1 MSLAGSIGAEGEAGG
16 RAGWSTRGRPRL
28 EHAAARLLYF
38 HNTISTHYLA
48 MTALGILT
56 LGAAGALGVSIGI
69 DWTPFVR
76 PGPLVASLV
85 LAVGLHFLLGWCD
98 FYPVMLWAAAPLAAA
113 LPFLPGAGARP
124 IVAVLAVNILLFVA
138 THLVLFG
145 GPYVVIFGSW
155 SSPWRGLWN
164 SLFTLAPTTASFW
177 ICQFCTNTLT
187 FLVLLRPSPLHPA
200 GAVWLAAIAAGC
212 AAARARRPRSAA
224 SATFLPSPPPRPQ
237 ARRVLLLAI
246 DGLSLN
252 LMRKARTPFLDRL
265 AREGV
270 HAPGGATTVYRALTN
285 PAFAS
290 MMTGVPPEVHT
301 LRDNNLGSRIRVEG
315 LPDVVPTRIYGSIHM
330 KHFAKPDW
338 PTRIV
343 PITRTGYATDETLMA
358 WLIEDLA
365 RDRDTRLFVVDFSEV
380 DMTAH
385 AFGAWSKQYI
395 RSVEAADVLL
405 ARLFFHFATVDLF
418 RDTTV
423 IVTSDHGQSCLDHS
437 YLLNDDERYV
447 PFLMRGAGVR
457 SGAVLPYRPSIMDV
471 CPTIA
476 WLLGVPYPSACRA
489 RVLVEA
495 LEGAQAAG
503 ATPDL
508 AASDQTPR
516 VAVA

>member
-1 MSLAGSIGAEGEAGG
+1 MSAARSYAAAAPPSTGGGA
-16 RAGWSTRGRPRL
+16 RPRL

-48 MTALGILT
+48 MTALGVLA
-56 LGAAGALGVSIGI
+56 LGAADALGVPTGI

-76 PGPLVASLV
+76 PVPLIASLV
-85 LAVGLHFLLGWCD
+85 LAVSLHLLLGWCD
-98 FYPVMLWAAAPLAAA
+98 FYPVMLWAAAPMAAA
-113 LPFLPGAGARP
+113 LPFLPGAGGRVIA
-124 IVAVLAVNILLFVA
+124 AVLAVNVLLFVV

-145 GPYVVIFGSW
+145 GPYVVIFGAW

-187 FLVLLRPSPLHPA
+187 LLVLLRPSPVRPA
-200 GAVWLAAIAAGC
+200 GAVWLAAIALGC
-212 AAARARRPRSAA
+212 IAARRRRPRSMA
-224 SATFLPSPPPRPQ
+224 SPTFLPATPAEPQ

-252 LMRKARTPFLDRL
+252 LMAKARTPFLDRL
-265 AREGV
+265 AREGA
-270 HAPGGATTVYRALTN
+270 HAPGGAVTVYRALTN

-290 MMTGVPPEVHT
+290 MMTGVEPEVHT
-301 LRDNNLGSRIRVEG
+301 MRDNNLGSRIKVEG

-330 KHFAKPDW
+330 KHFAKPHW

-343 PITRTGYATDETLMA
+343 PITRTGYATDETLA
-358 WLIEDLA
+358 GWLIEDLA
-365 RDRDTRLFVVDFSEV
+365 RDDDTRLFVVDFSEV

-385 AFGAWSKQYI
+385 AFGAWSKHYL
-395 RSVEAADVLL
+395 RAVEAADVLL
-405 ARLFFHFATVDLF
+405 ARLFFHFATIDLF
-418 RDTTV
+418 RDTAV

-457 SGAVLPYRPSIMDV
+457 PRTAIPHRPSIMDV

-476 WLLGVPYPSACRA
+476 WLLGVRYPEACRA
-489 RVLVEA
+489 RVLAEA
-495 LEGAQAAG
+495 LAAAPAG
-503 ATPDL
+503 ETPVADADVRR
-508 AASDQTPR
+508 AAN
-516 VAVA
+516 A

>member
-1 MSLAGSIGAEGEAGG
+1 MSG
-16 RAGWSTRGRPRL
+16 RGRL

-48 MTALGILT
+48 MTALGLLT
-56 LGAAGALGVSIGI
+56 LEAADLFGLRTGI
-69 DWTPFVR
+69 DWTPFAR
-76 PGPLVASLV
+76 PEALAAALL
-85 LAVGLHFLLGWCD
+85 LAVLLHLLLQWCD
-98 FYPVMLWAAAPLAAA
+98 FYPVMLWATAPLAVA
-113 LPFLPGAGARP
+113 LPFLDGASARA
-124 IVAVLAVNILLFVA
+124 IATVLAVNAGLFVV
-138 THLVLFG
+138 THLLLFG
-145 GPYVVIFGSW
+145 GPYVVIFDAW
-155 SSPWRGLWN
+155 SSPWRGVWN

-187 FLVLLRPSPLHPA
+187 FLVLLRPSPAKPA
-200 GAVWLAAIAAGC
+200 GAVWILAIVLAC
-212 AAARARRPRSAA
+212 VVARRRRPHSAE
-224 SATFLPSPPPRPQ
+224 SPKCLPAPLSPPP

-265 AREGV
+265 AREGA
-270 HAPGGATTVYRALTN
+270 HAPEGATTVYRALTN

-301 LRDNNLGSRIRVEG
+301 MRDNNLGSRIAVEG

-330 KHFAKPDW
+330 KHFAKPGW
-338 PTRIV
+338 ATRIV
-343 PITRTGYATDETLMA
+343 PITRTGYATDETLMT

-365 RDRDTRLFVVDFSEV
+365 HDQDTRLFVVDFSEV
-380 DMTAH
+380 DMSAH
-385 AFGAWSKQYI
+385 AFGAWSKHYT
-395 RSVEAADVLL
+395 RAVEAADVLL
-405 ARLFFHFATVDLF
+405 ARLFFHFATIDLF
-418 RDTTV
+418 RDTAV

-457 SGAVLPYRPSIMDV
+457 PRSIIPYRPSIMDV

-476 WLLGVPYPSACRA
+476 WLLGVRYPEACRA

-495 LEGAQAAG
+495 LESEADV
-503 ATPDL
+503 PVDEPL
-508 AASDQTPR
+508 R
-516 VAVA
+516 AVHA